1 MHTPLLE
8 TDRLIL
14 RQFTETDIRALYA
27 IFSDADVN
35 TFLPWFP
42 LKSME
47 EAATF
52 YEERYAKEYAQP
64 TGYRYA
70 VCLKSDNAP
79 IGYVHVSTDTSHDLG
94 YGLRKEFWHKGIIT
108 EASQAVIEQVKT
120 DGVPYITATHD
131 VNNPRSGSVMKAL
144 GMRYKYS
151 YEELWQPK
159 NVMVTFRLYQLNFD
173 GNEER
178 VYRAYWDQYTNHFV
192 ETF

>member
-70 VCLKSDNAP
+70 VCLK
-79 IGYVHVSTDTSHDLG
+79 
-94 YGLRKEFWHKGIIT
+94 
-108 EASQAVIEQVKT
+108 
-120 DGVPYITATHD
+120 ATM
-131 VNNPRSGSVMKAL
+131 PR
-144 GMRYKYS
+144 
-151 YEELWQPK
+151 
-159 NVMVTFRLYQLNFD
+159 
-173 GNEER
+173 
-178 VYRAYWDQYTNHFV
+178 
-192 ETF
+192 

>member
-1 MHTPLLE
+1 MHTPQLE

-79 IGYVHVSTDTSHDLG
+79 IGYVHVAADDSHDLG
-94 YGLRKEFWHKGIIT
+94 YGLRKEFWHKGIVT

-144 GMRYKYS
+144 GMRYMYS

-159 NVMVTFRLYQLNFD
+159 NVVVTFRLYQLNFD

-178 VYRAYWDQYTNHFV
+178 VYRTYWDQYTNHFV